1 MPPTKKP
8 GQLSGGMKQRV
19 AIARALAIKPK
30 VLLLDEPF
38 GALDALTRGNLQER
52 LMEIVEQNHVTTI
65 MVTHDV
71 DEALLL
77 SDRVVMLTTG
87 PEAHIGQILEVPI
100 PRPRHRLEVVNHPSY
115 YALRNDMVYFLNQQK
130 RSNKTK
136 TVVGPL
142 TIAANGL
149 EKNQPQFGLYAPH
162 RFRTPHH
169 CQGKRFL

>member
-1 MPPTKKP
+1 
-8 GQLSGGMKQRV
+8 LS
-19 AIARALAIKPK
+19 IKPK

-52 LMEIVEQNHVTTI
+52 LMEIVQESQVTCI

-115 YALRNDMVYFLNQQK
+115 YAFRNEIVYFLNQQK
-130 RSNKTK
+130 RS
-136 TVVGPL
+136 
-142 TIAANGL
+142 
-149 EKNQPQFGLYAPH
+149 
-162 RFRTPHH
+162 
-169 CQGKRFL
+169 KRV